1 MQRHATANRC
11 SNFHRYPT
19 QGTNMTRIQYWSVT
33 VLAALSL
40 LVMAAGQTLHSLNQ
54 GLQGD
59 IGLRQQY
66 VQQSLQLETLY
77 REIIRALAELGARHN
92 DSQVKEMLGK
102 HGISYTAN
110 AAAPGAP
117 STAAAPA
124 RK

>member
-1 MQRHATANRC
+1 MNRV
-11 SNFHRYPT
+11 
-19 QGTNMTRIQYWSVT
+19 QYWSVT

-110 AAAPGAP
+110 AAAPAGGAAGGGAGAGAGA
-117 STAAAPA
+117 STGAGAAGSAAAPA